1 MITVSIIGSGNVAY
15 HLICAFKKLDTIRL
29 VQICARNITN
39 IEKLVDSKQIVS
51 SPQHLKPV
59 DVCLIAISDDA
70 VAEMSEL
77 IPFQNKI
84 VAHTSG
90 TLPITALSKKNRRA
104 VFYPLQTFSRVRS
117 VDFTTIPICL
127 ETEFPEDYETLQALA
142 HALSRFSYPINSE
155 QRRALHV
162 AAVFVNNFVN
172 QMYQVGFEI
181 CAENK
186 ISFEILKP
194 LINETAEKIKLM
206 TPLEAQTG
214 PAKRNDE
221 KTIKSHLDF
230 LQNKERQALY
240 KLLTQTIQS
249 YE

>member
-1 MITVSIIGSGNVAY
+1 
-15 HLICAFKKLDTIRL
+15 
-29 VQICARNITN
+29 
-39 IEKLVDSKQIVS
+39 
-51 SPQHLKPV
+51 
-59 DVCLIAISDDA
+59 
-70 VAEMSEL
+70 
-77 IPFQNKI
+77 
-84 VAHTSG
+84 SG

-117 VDFTTIPICL
+117 VDFTTIQICL
-127 ETEFPEDYETLQALA
+127 ETEFHEDYEVLQTLA
-142 HALSRFSYPINSE
+142 HVLSEKTYPINSE

-181 CAENK
+181 CAENN